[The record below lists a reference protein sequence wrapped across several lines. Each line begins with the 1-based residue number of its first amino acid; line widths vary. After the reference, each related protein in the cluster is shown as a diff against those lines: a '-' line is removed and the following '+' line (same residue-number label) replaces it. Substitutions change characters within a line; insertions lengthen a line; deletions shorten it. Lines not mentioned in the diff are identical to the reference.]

1 MGLIARILDSFKG
14 DDGEPS
20 AKVEVYKGDNIT
32 ARIFNPPGV
41 DARPLDQDICFT
53 EDSED
58 TEGGKDILGFI
69 DQKNEPVAE
78 KGENRTYARDADGV
92 VVGFIYLK
100 KDGTLQIEI
109 DGKANFITKD
119 DFIVTVDSGKK
130 VAFGNGTDEVLDL
143 FDQELDELIKLVGNT
158 MLGGSVDSPGVAST
172 GTNSVILSLLVSMKT
187 AFESIKTALGN
198 IKV

>member
-14 DDGEPS
+14 DDGEPA

-78 KGENRTYARDADGV
+78 KGEHRTYARDADGV
-92 VVGFIYLK
+92 IVAIIHLK
-100 KDGTLQIEI
+100 KNGSVEITGLVGDSKQHKISMNADGSL
-109 DGKANFITKD
+109 FINTKD
-119 DFIVTVDSGKK
+119 ATLHLKNGLTEIVNVLLGI
-130 VAFGNGTDEVLDL
+130 GLGTA
-143 FDQELDELIKLVGNT
+143 LDELITEIQNLTTFGSPTAHKVTDGSKALIETKLQQLLTVI
-158 MLGGSVDSPGVAST
+158 GG
-172 GTNSVILSLLVSMKT
+172 
-187 AFESIKTALGN
+187 
-198 IKV
+198 